1 MGIWDF
7 NTQSRLCFPLS
18 CRFDVETTHFP
29 PALQQF
35 PRQHTNTQEPF
46 TPSADTINACLS
58 VLFSRSRQLV
68 GVKSSRFLATPY
80 FIWQL
85 RIQIDFLQN
94 RGSRVRVLPPLPR
107 KKPNAIAL
115 GFFQRNPPYRVGEIA
130 SNGCE
135 IVLRTVKFALRR
147 VGGFH
152 FTTNEV
158 SDFT

>member
-1 MGIWDF
+1 MVLREKCVEMSEKRAF
-7 NTQSRLCFPLS
+7 SRL
-18 CRFDVETTHFP
+18 R
-29 PALQQF
+29 
-35 PRQHTNTQEPF
+35 NTFEP
-46 TPSADTINACLS
+46 
-58 VLFSRSRQLV
+58 
-68 GVKSSRFLATPY
+68 
-80 FIWQL
+80 
-85 RIQIDFLQN
+85 LQN

-130 SNGCE
+130 SKGGE